1 MSLAP
6 FCALAICLVAIKNG
20 EAGSFRGQ
28 GKREEEEE
36 EQFVKI
42 VASINQVLSST
53 WCLASTS
60 LAEGAP
66 SICMALFNSRWHCL
80 LGIIEKKGCAR
91 TEEEEE
97 FRANV

>member
-6 FCALAICLVAIKNG
+6 FCALAICLVALKNG
-20 EAGSFRGQ
+20 EAGSFKGK
-28 GKREEEEE
+28 GKREEEE

-66 SICMALFNSRWHCL
+66 SIAPFNSQMTL
-80 LGIIEKKGCAR
+80 DIIIEKKRCAR

-97 FRANV
+97 EEFCANI